1 MGNSIGLKGWSSV
14 INGALILRPLN
25 RVKLHL
31 YLPTPPSPLK
41 LHILVPFPFEPPLRE
56 GNGRVEKRGTR
67 WGGGCRGL
75 GRSNRRGRLGLRF
88 RIRIGRGCLRGSS
101 RGFGALLWSRGCRPR
116 RWLLWF
122 LGALTLMPV
131 WLLWFSWDLLC
142 VRKLTL
148 EDQIE
153 ILVDLL
159 HSNLF
164 YFILLRNN
172 VVLIWF
178 LYTSLSKKLVKK
190 NNFVIF
196 SVLPK
201 VISLAVLRIEQ

>member
-88 RIRIGRGCLRGSS
+88 RIRIGRGWLRGST
-101 RGFGALLWSRGCRPR
+101 RGFGALLWSRGCRPC
-116 RWLLWF
+116 RWLASV
-122 LGALTLMPV
+122 LGALTL
-131 WLLWFSWDLLC
+131 LLNGLVRVFLLLACFGFLEFGFCTYLTTRGGDCDSYGCWICCILHREIMWFSFDFC
-142 VRKLTL
+142 T
-148 EDQIE
+148 QICQK
-153 ILVDLL
+153 
-159 HSNLF
+159 S
-164 YFILLRNN
+164 Y
-172 VVLIWF
+172 
-178 LYTSLSKKLVKK
+178 
-190 NNFVIF
+190 
-196 SVLPK
+196 
-201 VISLAVLRIEQ
+201 